1 MDRNRKQRTDR
12 KSPEQLA
19 EQKLPSQMDLL
30 LIERQTDLLLLL
42 KLVEQPQNEQR
53 QTRLRRDQLI

>member
-1 MDRNRKQRTDR
+1 MDQNQKQQTDR

-19 EQKLPSQMDLL
+19 EQELLSQMDLL
-30 LIERQTDLLLLL
+30 PMEHQTDLLLLL
-42 KLVEQPQNEQR
+42 KLVEQPQKR